1 MCLSSVQDDGTSH
14 SWNLASKEK
23 CSSVIFDRLL
33 CYRVSIFVQ
42 ISRNKLGAKIVGCFG
57 PFSVAGFVAGI
68 TAVVCMIAVVP
79 FFPMGRKKM
88 VCLYKSR
95 LTPKSLSLEVCS
107 GRPGRVRLRLDP

>member
-1 MCLSSVQDDGTSH
+1 M
-14 SWNLASKEK
+14 
-23 CSSVIFDRLL
+23 
-33 CYRVSIFVQ
+33 
-42 ISRNKLGAKIVGCFG
+42 GCFG

-79 FFPMGRKKM
+79 FFLWGEKM

-107 GRPGRVRLRLDP
+107 GRPGRVRLRFGPSKVFSNLNDSVLPSAFSLHGQPG